1 MRVPRQDLKNLKS
14 LDEARRV
21 VYNVGVNVIESP
33 VLLFYVLVWVS
44 TFYLWL
50 FI

>member
-1 MRVPRQDLKNLKS
+1 MRGPRQDLKS

-21 VYNVGVNVIESP
+21 VYNAGVNVIESP

-44 TFYLWL
+44 TFYLGYSYE
-50 FI
+50 